1 MARAAAAA
9 AVADLPPRLLACSS
23 AAFLPLLTPPR
34 PSVGVAGAARRSTVR
49 GRQPLRWRARRP
61 AAPAS
66 GARLTATAAVPGD
79 GASPFP
85 PGADGS
91 AAGAKGSG
99 DTEAAAAA
107 AAASEDAKA
116 IDAESDDEDW
126 DAEVESLPLAAAQVD
141 DGSASGVSLLPRP
154 LVFTGDSPERRLS
167 FARTTSQL
175 RRGFDSGVGA
185 TAALLGLFMLWYGSN
200 TAFNVYNKRVLGVFP
215 FPITC
220 TLVQCTVAA
229 VAMSSLWLLR
239 IKKTPVFNKRLLKM
253 TAPLAGLHAAGFLL
267 TNMSLGKV
275 SVAFTHTVKAT
286 EPFFSVALTPSIL
299 GDIPTWGILMS
310 LVPIVAGVGLASFTE
325 ASFNWAGFL
334 SAVGSNVAFQSRN
347 VLSKKLTRDD
357 GPGTR
362 DDRLDNINLFAIITI
377 LALVVLAPLA
387 VGVEG
392 LVLSTAAATPAV
404 TKLAAGVLPR
414 WLVVGGLCRCADVL
428 ASYMILQRVSPVT
441 HSVGNCVK
449 RAIVIVSSIVFFRTR
464 MQPLNV
470 AGTVLALF
478 GVLCYSIIVSACK
491 QNTFGKESGLCKPV
505 YGEVLE
511 DGAGI

>member
-1 MARAAAAA
+1 M
-9 AVADLPPRLLACSS
+9 SS

-34 PSVGVAGAARRSTVR
+34 PSVGLVGTASRAVVR
-49 GRQPLRWRARRP
+49 GRQPLRWRPRRP
-61 AAPAS
+61 AVPAS

-85 PGADGS
+85 PGTDGPT
-91 AAGAKGSG
+91 AGADASAG
-99 DTEAAAAA
+99 DTEAGPPT
-107 AAASEDAKA
+107 AAASAGAQA
-116 IDAESDDEDW
+116 IGAESDDEDL
-126 DAEVESLPLAAAQVD
+126 DAEVDVMPLPLAAAQVD

-154 LVFTGDSPERRLS
+154 LVYTGVAPERRVS

-175 RRGFDSGVGA
+175 RRGFDSGIGA
-185 TAALLGLFMLWYGSN
+185 TAALLGLFVLWYGSN

-253 TAPLAGLHAAGFLL
+253 TAPLAGFHAAGFLL

-334 SAVGSNVAFQSRN
+334 SAVGSNIAFQSRN

-362 DDRLDNINLFAIITI
+362 DDRLDNINLFAIITT

-387 VGVEG
+387 IGVEG
-392 LVLSTAAATPAV
+392 FVLSTAAATPAV

-449 RAIVIVSSIVFFRTR
+449 RAVVIVSSIVFFRTR

-505 YGEVLE
+505 YGEALE

>member
-1 MARAAAAA
+1 MQ
-9 AVADLPPRLLACSS
+9 V
-23 AAFLPLLTPPR
+23 
-34 PSVGVAGAARRSTVR
+34 
-49 GRQPLRWRARRP
+49 
-61 AAPAS
+61 
-66 GARLTATAAVPGD
+66 
-79 GASPFP
+79 
-85 PGADGS
+85 
-91 AAGAKGSG
+91 
-99 DTEAAAAA
+99 
-107 AAASEDAKA
+107 
-116 IDAESDDEDW
+116 DEDGYKW
-126 DAEVESLPLAAAQVD
+126 MDGGVEALPLAAAQVD
-141 DGSASGVSLLPRP
+141 DGSASGVSLLPRR
-154 LVFTGDSPERRLS
+154 LVFTGESAERRVS

-175 RRGFDSGVGA
+175 RRGFDSGIGA
-185 TAALLGLFMLWYGSN
+185 TAALLGLFALWYGSN

-229 VAMSSLWLLR
+229 VAMSTLWLLR

-357 GPGTR
+357 GAGTR
-362 DDRLDNINLFAIITI
+362 DDERLDNINLFAIITI

-449 RAIVIVSSIVFFRTR
+449 RAVVIVSSILFFRTSMR
-464 MQPLNV
+464 PLNV

-478 GVLCYSIIVSACK
+478 GVLCYSVIVSACK